1 MIKKILKA
9 GFLALFA
16 IALVAI
22 PSKQAEAASWLSGTK
37 PYYSNYD
44 SNGDANR
51 EKLFTRATTPGK
63 NAYIWTNNHT
73 KHLHNLKN
81 YPHTTWYSGKGIKK
95 GSAIYYYI
103 HNESNSAKGL
113 VWSGYLR
120 QYTPKT
126 ADNFKSGT
134 AFVNYMMTAPDQK
147 LARAILKQLPG
158 IPVSYELSK
167 YAAHQYAVFPKS
179 ISGFDDITPIS
190 TISLPASDF
199 PKTTFLHSSFG
210 SKLFYYWMAT
220 YGQTVAP
227 RAAKVQE
234 AMNIAGLKLSDYNGA
249 GTKWRIGIEPNDGYV
264 VGPTLILARQTN

>member
-1 MIKKILKA
+1 MIKKVLKA
-9 GFLALFA
+9 GFISLFA
-16 IALVAI
+16 ITLVAI
-22 PSKQAEAASWLSGTK
+22 PGKQSQAASWLSGTK

-44 SNGDANR
+44 SNGDANADL
-51 EKLFTRATTPGK
+51 LFTRATKPSK
-63 NAYIWTNNHT
+63 NAYIWNNNHT

-81 YPHTTWYSGKGIKK
+81 YPHTTWFANKGIKK
-95 GSAIYYYI
+95 GNAIYYYI

-113 VWSGYLR
+113 VWSGYLSK
-120 QYTPKT
+120 YTYKT
-126 ADNFKSGT
+126 ASNFKSGT
-134 AFVNYMMTAPDQK
+134 AFVNYMLSAPDQK

-167 YAAHQYAVFPKS
+167 YAAHRYTDFPKS
-179 ISGFDDITPIS
+179 ITGFDDITPIS

-199 PKTTFLHSSFG
+199 PKSAILHSGFG
-210 SKLFYYWMAT
+210 SKLFWYWETT

-249 GTKWRIGIEPNDGYV
+249 GTKWRIGIQANDYF
-264 VGPTLILARQTN
+264 GPLTLVLARQTN